1 MHKEDIVVDGLVA
14 TVGANKNAALETLE
28 TICYCKNELGLA
40 TVGGLS
46 NISFG
51 LPNRAFVNAAF
62 VTMAL
67 QSGLTMAIANPS
79 SDIMMN
85 LAAAS
90 DLLLN
95 KAGADLNY
103 INRMAEFDA
112 EKKTES
118 VKSVKVSPQNTG
130 GNAQTPV
137 AAEKN
142 RCSENKDA
150 SMNAA
155 ASHSTIY
162 KAVLNGSMKS
172 ILDEVKAGLAQ
183 GMEPGMIVSDELIPA
198 INEVGDLFE
207 QQKYFLPQLIAS
219 AETMKK
225 AIEYLEPMLSSGDET
240 GPKVTIV
247 LLP

>member
-1 MHKEDIVVDGLVA
+1 
-14 TVGANKNAALETLE
+14 
-28 TICYCKNELGLA
+28 
-40 TVGGLS
+40 
-46 NISFG
+46 
-51 LPNRAFVNAAF
+51 
-62 VTMAL
+62 
-67 QSGLTMAIANPS
+67 MAIANPS

-112 EKKTES
+112 KKTES
-118 VKSVKVSPQNTG
+118 VKSAKASLQNAG
-130 GNAQTPV
+130 GNTQTPA

-142 RCSENKDA
+142 RCSENKDV

-172 ILDEVKAGLAQ
+172 ILDEVKPVWHR

-198 INEVGDLFE
+198 INEVGISLNNRNT
-207 QQKYFLPQLIAS
+207 S
-219 AETMKK
+219 CH
-225 AIEYLEPMLSSGDET
+225 S
-240 GPKVTIV
+240 
-247 LLP
+247 